1 MLNSFISDLQMNH
14 PEEHPAVTDLREME
28 VLRFLFDLKREQ
40 IDPMKLQ
47 QMLLEHQ
54 IQNQVKQM
62 ALLQQEREKLNA
74 SSRRSS
80 SQYDRNSPSSSSS
93 LTSLFNSGSETS
105 TPSRVNNC
113 MIPEPKIIFNYVESP
128 KFPTPT
134 STPEP
139 DELPDD
145 MKPIDYT
152 KASKKQENFQI
163 NDRCEFI
170 KLKDAPKNKAP
181 PTPASSSPDS
191 DSDQENLFNNSQLS
205 KLVAASKIK
214 NWCGSSIYNNL
225 PELVMTEYDKMLRDS
240 HNLKVEVVKALNTEF
255 PVSYDY
261 NPKKSR
267 IRTNYNDPRIADDRT
282 RNNIA
287 SRRSRQRKKFQVQ
300 MIQYSVD
307 YDLDE
312 NFLLS
317 KQEKWLKGIISNLE
331 QKILTNGDDSAVA
344 KLRKLRIQCGFE

>member
-1 MLNSFISDLQMNH
+1 MNH
-14 PEEHPAVTDLREME
+14 PEHPAVTDLREME

-62 ALLQQEREKLNA
+62 ASMVAREQSSQ

-80 SQYDRNSPSSSSS
+80 IQLDHNSPSSSSS
-93 LTSLFNSGSETS
+93 ATSLFNSGYENS
-105 TPSRVNNC
+105 TPSRIRNC
-113 MIPEPKIIFNYVESP
+113 MIPEPKIVFNYVPSP

-139 DELPDD
+139 EESSDD
-145 MKPIDYT
+145 MAPTDYT
-152 KASKKQENFQI
+152 MASKKNEEFKI
-163 NDRCEFI
+163 DDRCQFI
-170 KLKDAPKNKAP
+170 KLKDAPKDKSP
-181 PTPASSSPDS
+181 LTPASSSPDS
-191 DSDQENLFNNSQLS
+191 DSDQENVFNNSQLK
-205 KLVAASKIK
+205 KLVHASKIN

-225 PELVMTEYDKMLRDS
+225 PELVMTEYDKMLREC
-240 HNLKVEVVKALNTEF
+240 HKLKVEVVKALNTEF

-267 IRTNYNDPRIADDRT
+267 IRTNYNDPQIADDRT

-312 NFLLS
+312 NFLLA
-317 KQEKWLKGIISNLE
+317 KQEKWLRGIISNLE
-331 QKILTNGDDSAVA
+331 QKILTNVDVDVSKLK
-344 KLRKLRIQCGFE
+344 KLRKQCGFE

>member
-1 MLNSFISDLQMNH
+1 MNH
-14 PEEHPAVTDLREME
+14 PKEHPAVTDLREMD

-62 ALLQQEREKLNA
+62 ALLQQERDKSNG

-80 SQYDRNSPSSSSS
+80 TQFDHNSPSPSSSLS
-93 LTSLFNSGSETS
+93 SLFNSGSEFS
-105 TPSRVNNC
+105 TPSRVSNC
-113 MIPEPKIIFNYVESP
+113 MIPEPKIIFNYVSSS

-139 DELPDD
+139 DETSED
-145 MKPIDYT
+145 MTPIDYT
-152 KASKKQENFQI
+152 KASKKHEDFKI
-163 NDRCEFI
+163 DDRCQFI
-170 KLKDAPKNKAP
+170 KLKDAPKGKAP

-191 DSDQENLFNNSQLS
+191 DSDQENVYSNSQLE
-205 KLVAASKIK
+205 KLVPCSKIDK
-214 NWCGSSIYNNL
+214 WCGSSIYNNL
-225 PELVMTEYDKMLRDS
+225 PELVMTEYDKMLRES
-240 HNLKVEVVKALNTEF
+240 HNLKVEVVKALNNEF

-267 IRTNYNDPRIADDRT
+267 IRTNYNDPQIADDRT

-312 NFLLS
+312 NFLLA
-317 KQEKWLKGIISNLE
+317 KQEKWLRGIISNLE
-331 QKILTNGDDSAVA
+331 QKILTNGEDGGVS
-344 KLRKLRIQCGFE
+344 KLKNLRKQCGFE